1 MSDST
6 LTPLP
11 NTKKPTNYRW
21 VIFATMF
28 FLLAVNLMDRIT
40 LSIGMPYIK
49 EEFDLSPTTQGLI
62 LSSFFWS
69 YALLQVPG
77 GWLLD
82 RYGPRKVIT
91 GALFGWGFF
100 QAIIGLASGGIS
112 LILSRIGLGVMEAPV
127 SPSGAKLSSTWL
139 TQSERGRGAVIMD
152 SGSPLGVAIG
162 GIIVAHLIVL
172 LDSWRVTF
180 VVVGLF
186 TMLLG
191 FVAWRI
197 LRDRPSEHPKVDPK
211 EVAYIAA
218 GNVSSATGEEN
229 TAPTKGLGISWFTM
243 AAIMIGRAS
252 WGMVYWGLLTWGPS
266 YLAQAQGLQLASIGN
281 STFIIFIMGTLGCL
295 FSGFFVDFLVKK
307 GVSHNVSLKSLL
319 SVSGIVGLSV
329 LYALSTVTDPDLA
342 VGLLSVAAFFM
353 MFGSLYWSFPAILAP
368 KDRVGLVGG
377 LMNMANSCAGIL
389 VPILVGVILQ
399 ATGSFESVLVYFA
412 VCAGFYT
419 VGTLCINFNKL
430 PLKNGQLSYQK

>member
-6 LTPLP
+6 LNASP
-11 NTKKPTNYRW
+11 KSGKPTQFRW
-21 VIFATMF
+21 AIFATMF

-49 EEFDLSPTTQGLI
+49 DEFHLSPTMQGLI

-69 YALLQVPG
+69 YALLQIPG

-82 RYGPRKVIT
+82 RYGPRKIIT

-100 QAIIGLASGGIS
+100 QAIIGLASGGLS
-112 LILSRIGLGVMEAPV
+112 LILARIGLGAMEAPV

-162 GIIVAHLIVL
+162 GIIVAHLIVV

-180 VVVGLF
+180 IVVGLF
-186 TMLLG
+186 TMVLG
-191 FVAWRI
+191 FFAWRI
-197 LRDRPSEHPKVDPK
+197 LRDRPTEHPKVSQQ
-211 EVAYIAA
+211 EVDYIVA
-218 GNVSSATGEEN
+218 GNVDGSATN
-229 TAPTKGLGISWFTM
+229 TDVTPTKGLGISWFTM
-243 AAIMIGRAS
+243 AAIMTGRAS

-281 STFIIFIMGTLGCL
+281 STFLIFIMGTAGCL
-295 FSGFFVDFLVKK
+295 FSGFFADYLVKK
-307 GVSHNVSLKSLL
+307 GISHNVALKSLL
-319 SVSGIVGLSV
+319 SVSGLVGLGV
-329 LYALSTVTDPDLA
+329 LYALATVKNPNLA
-342 VGLLSVAAFFM
+342 VGLLSIAAFFM

-368 KDRVGLVGG
+368 KDRVGMVGG
-377 LMNMANSCAGIL
+377 FMNMANSCAGIL
-389 VPILVGVILQ
+389 VPILVGIILQ
-399 ATGSFESVLVYFA
+399 VTGSYESVLVYFA
-412 VCAGFYT
+412 ICAGCYT
-419 VGTLCINFNKL
+419 LGTLCINFNKL
-430 PLKNGQLSYQK
+430 PAKNGQLSFQK

>member
-1 MSDST
+1 MSHST
-6 LTPLP
+6 ITPP
-11 NTKKPTNYRW
+11 SNAQKPTNFRW

-49 EEFDLSPTTQGLI
+49 EEFNLSPTTQGLI

-82 RYGPRKVIT
+82 RFGPRKVIT

-112 LILSRIGLGVMEAPV
+112 LILARIGLGVMEAPV

-152 SGSPLGVAIG
+152 SGSPLGVALG
-162 GIIVAHLIVL
+162 GIIVAHLIVMF
-172 LDSWRVTF
+172 DSWRVTF

-191 FVAWRI
+191 FLAWKV
-197 LRDRPSEHPKVDPK
+197 LRDRPSEHPSVDQK
-211 EVAYIAA
+211 EVEYIAA
-218 GNVSSATGEEN
+218 GNAVNASGTDD

-243 AAIMIGRAS
+243 IAIMVGRAS

-266 YLAQAQGLQLASIGN
+266 YLAQAQHLELAAIGN
-281 STFIIFIMGTLGCL
+281 STFLIFIMGTLGCL
-295 FSGFFVDFLVKK
+295 FSGFFVDFLVKR
-307 GVSHNVSLKSLL
+307 GITHNVALKTLL
-319 SVSGIVGLSV
+319 SISGIVGLGS
-329 LYALSTVTDPDLA
+329 LYALATITDPTIA
-342 VGLLSVAAFFM
+342 VGLLAVAAFFM

-368 KDRVGLVGG
+368 KDRVGMVGG

-399 ATGSFESVLVYFA
+399 ATGSYESVLVYFA

-430 PLKNGQLSYQK
+430 PVKNGQLSFQK